1 MQLFG
6 PWLHAF
12 ITPTFYESVFGFDV
26 WFWAWI
32 LITKTAAHLVVVY
45 WMIEV
50 LEVVP
55 AHPSVIF
62 SFVSSHIWL
71 QTAFGMQQNVVF
83 PHFRLQTYFFL
94 LLSKL
99 KTCNTPFPIAS
110 KATEA
115 STPTT
120 VQSTC
125 VPMGTS
131 AQMAREPRRWRAAAV
146 QPSYTGHHETLL
158 EKSRTHK
165 CTSYWPFVTATS
177 WFHGAKVPHLT
188 CTQKLYVQVTTK
200 PIFFFHCSFCCC
212 RKAIV
217 DVLYFGTLF
226 FKASVG
232 RYVFGRFQHR
242 AKKTPFNLQKLTQS
256 WIQQWCDAK
265 SSKYYQYYQKLNHY

>member
-1 MQLFG
+1 
-6 PWLHAF
+6 
-12 ITPTFYESVFGFDV
+12 
-26 WFWAWI
+26 
-32 LITKTAAHLVVVY
+32 
-45 WMIEV
+45 MIEV

-158 EKSRTHK
+158 EKKPHAQMHILLAI
-165 CTSYWPFVTATS
+165 CY
-177 WFHGAKVPHLT
+177 GNQLVPWCQGT
-188 CTQKLYVQVTTK
+188 TPNLYTEAL
-200 PIFFFHCSFCCC
+200 CSSHDKTDF
-212 RKAIV
+212 
-217 DVLYFGTLF
+217 LF
-226 FKASVG
+226 S
-232 RYVFGRFQHR
+232 
-242 AKKTPFNLQKLTQS
+242 LQFL
-256 WIQQWCDAK
+256 
-265 SSKYYQYYQKLNHY
+265 LLP